1 MNISVIVV
9 NGFFRIALFAAERVI
24 RTSEIE
30 PTLRAKLAFTS
41 GKEFLIYL

>member
-1 MNISVIVV
+1 MASSS
-9 NGFFRIALFAAERVI
+9 FFPAERVI

-41 GKEFLIYL
+41 GTRRFDLFIKEVVNV